1 MSLPGSAVKRKREV
15 EDRYPAKAKWNRSAV
30 KSNTTNIDTQDMRI
44 DLVNILSNG
53 SILIISEGKLYLYP
67 HATRHFVSESLT
79 PDERAFEPVV
89 VDLLIDWPRQ
99 SPLFVRDNITSSTI
113 GALTGAQPLEI
124 VCGSIDGGV
133 QFWRPFADQSNNGTT
148 SSFEMLLSEG
158 DEGAIVDIA
167 LDS

>member
-30 KSNTTNIDTQDMRI
+30 KSSTTNIDTQDMRI

-67 HATRHFVSESLT
+67 HATRHFVSESLI

-99 SPLFVRDNITSSTI
+99 SPLFVRDNIASSTI

-133 QFWRPFADQSNNGTT
+133 QFWRPFADQSNGTS